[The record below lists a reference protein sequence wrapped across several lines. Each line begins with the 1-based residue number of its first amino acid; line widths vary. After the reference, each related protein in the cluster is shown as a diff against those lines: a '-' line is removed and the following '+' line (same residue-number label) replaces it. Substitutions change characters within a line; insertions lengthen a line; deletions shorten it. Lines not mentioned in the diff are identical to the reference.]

1 MEPLVTL
8 TIDDQ
13 EVVVPAGTLL
23 LEAAKS
29 IGIEIPTLC
38 YYEKL
43 LPLGGCRLCLVEIE
57 KMRGLQTACTTPVRE
72 GMVVRTNTPEVIKT
86 RQGMLEFLLINHP
99 LDCPVCDKG
108 GECDLQDWAFKYGAT
123 ESRFVEEKRHK
134 RKAHAL
140 SPLIVKDE
148 ERCILCRRCVRFLEQ
163 WADEAELD
171 YFERGRLSRVD
182 TFPGGGVPFDS
193 VFSGNTVDVCPVGA
207 LTSRVFR
214 FQARSWE
221 LERTSSIC
229 PYCGV
234 GCNITLDVKMNKLR
248 RIMARENADVND
260 QWLCDKGRFGHAFVR
275 SPHRLKTPLIRRADE
290 LEPATWQEALTLIGQ
305 RLGEIVKESGPESV
319 GGIGSTRA
327 TNEANY
333 LFQRFMRAVVDTNNV
348 DHIGRVP
355 DGARPLGS
363 LAEIREADVIFLMGV
378 DPVEEAPLVELL
390 IRRAVLTKGTKVI
403 VANPRRV
410 ALNRYGGP
418 WLAYKPGSE
427 VVLLN
432 ALTELQ
438 SSKSKI
444 QSSKVEEM
452 TGVPSETLRQAAEML
467 AQAEHGIV
475 IYGPASNLQSP
486 ISNLQLTAL
495 TNLALLTNS
504 AGPSYLA
511 ENCNSLGALE
521 MGVAPHLL
529 PGRQSLSEGETLKR
543 FGRRWGAELSSEAG
557 LSADEM
563 LKAATEEQL
572 RAFYVMKANPAT
584 DCPGGKEALE
594 KLDFLVVQDI
604 FLTETAKLADV
615 VLPAAS
621 FAETEGTFTN
631 LAGRV
636 QRLRGALRPPGQAKP
651 DDQILIEL
659 AKVMGSELGYAS
671 AEEVMAEIAR
681 LALMYRNIGY
691 GDWGEGGLPRAE
703 GDQGSPAL
711 VKVEYQPPA
720 GDERYLLALVTG
732 RLLYDGGIRLGQSE
746 IMRQFV
752 PEPFVEINPADAEAL
767 GIADSAAVTVASSQG
782 ELKLA
787 ARVSEGIRPG
797 CVFVP
802 QNFAAAPV
810 STLLDNTAVV
820 TWVKVTRSKSKIQ
833 SPKSKKHH

>member
-1 MEPLVTL
+1 MESTVTL

-13 EVVVPAGTLL
+13 EVTVPAGTPVLK
-23 LEAAKS
+23 AAES

-57 KMRGLQTACTTPVRE
+57 RMRGLQTACTTPVRE
-72 GMVVRTNTPEVIKT
+72 GMVVHTNTPEVLKT

-108 GECDLQDWAFKYGAT
+108 GECTLQDWVFKYGAT

-163 WADEAELD
+163 WADEAQLD
-171 YFERGRLSRVD
+171 YFERGRQSRVD
-182 TFPGGGVPFDS
+182 TFADRPLDS
-193 VFSGNTVDVCPVGA
+193 IFSGNILDTCPVGA
-207 LTSRVFR
+207 LTSRVSR

-248 RIMARENADVND
+248 RIGARENADVND
-260 QWLCDKGRFGHAFVR
+260 QWLCDKGRFGHAFVH
-275 SPHRLKTPLIRRADE
+275 SPNRLKTPLIRRGDE
-290 LEPATWQEALTLIGQ
+290 LEPATWQEALALVSQ
-305 RLGEIVKESGPESV
+305 RLSEIVEESGPESV

-333 LFQRFMRAVVDTNNV
+333 LFQRFMRAAVGTNNV

-355 DGARPLGS
+355 DGARPLTS
-363 LAEIREADVIFLMGV
+363 LTQVREADVIFLMGV
-378 DPVEEAPLVELL
+378 DPAEEAPIVELF
-390 IRRAVLTKGTKVI
+390 IRRAVLTRGTKVI

-418 WLAYKPGSE
+418 WLAYKPGTE
-427 VVLLN
+427 VALLN
-432 ALTELQ
+432 GLVKRETSNVNETSNVKRETSQ
-438 SSKSKI
+438 
-444 QSSKVEEM
+444 VEEI
-452 TGVPSETLRQAAEML
+452 TGVPKETLQQAVEML
-467 AQAEHGIV
+467 AQAERALI

-486 ISNLQLTAL
+486 ISNLQS
-495 TNLALLTNS
+495 LTNS
-504 AGPSYLA
+504 AGPFYLA
-511 ENCNSLGALE
+511 EDCNSLGALE

-529 PGRQSLSEGETLKR
+529 PGRQSLTDGKARKR
-543 FGRRWGAELSSEAG
+543 FGKRWGAEPPSETG

-563 LKAATEEQL
+563 LKAATEGTL
-572 RAFYVMKANPAT
+572 RALFVMKSDPAT
-584 DCPGGKEALE
+584 QKGKKALE
-594 KLDFLVVQDI
+594 KLDFLVVQDL

-621 FAETEGTFTN
+621 FAEAEGTFTN

-636 QRLRGALRPPGQAKP
+636 QRVRGSLRPPGEARP
-651 DDQILIEL
+651 DAQILAEL
-659 AKVMGSELGYAS
+659 AQAMGKDPGCAS
-671 AEEVMAEIAR
+671 AGEVMAEIAK
-681 LALMYRNIGY
+681 LASMYRNISY
-691 GDWGEGGLPRAE
+691 QELGESGLPRAE
-703 GDQGSPAL
+703 EDREPPIL
-711 VKVEYQPPA
+711 VKPETCDLQPET
-720 GDERYLLALVTG
+720 GDLLALVTG
-732 RLLYDGGIRLGQSE
+732 RLLYDGDIRLAQSD

-767 GIADSAAVTVASSQG
+767 GIADGATVTVASSKG

-787 ARVSEGIRPG
+787 ARVSEDIRPG

-802 QNFAAAPV
+802 RNFAEAPV
-810 STLLDNTAVV
+810 SALLDETAAI
-820 TWVKVTRSKSKIQ
+820 TWVKVRMLRQAS
-833 SPKSKKHH
+833 